1 MYTVTVVG
9 DRPDFRCFLDLLYGP
24 GRDVDTDGD
33 SFPVS
38 SRSWTYLYVKDR
50 ESEDPCV
57 EIQVNEADGAI
68 FNVQSESSRLE
79 ELAALY
85 LFLTCGGSISFTGQE
100 LDEASVRSLCEKYSV
115 ELGRAG
121 SSIWQLSTDESR
133 VRRAMGQS

>member
-1 MYTVTVVG
+1 MYIVTVVG

-38 SRSWTYLYVKDR
+38 SRSWTYLHVKDR
-50 ESEDPCV
+50 ESDDPCV

-85 LFLTCGGSISFTGQE
+85 LFLACGGSISSTDRE

-115 ELGRAG
+115 ELGRAR
-121 SSIWQLSTDESR
+121 SSIWQLSTDESPFP
-133 VRRAMGQS
+133 

>member
-1 MYTVTVVG
+1 MYTVTVVR

-57 EIQVNEADGAI
+57 DIQVNEADGAI

-100 LDEASVRSLCEKYSV
+100 LDETSVRSLCEKYSV

-121 SSIWQLSTDESR
+121 RSIWQLSTDESPCP
-133 VRRAMGQS
+133 